1 MAEAGKPFVLLK
13 EREKESKK
21 KKDTVNGV
29 KFNSMEMPRLFFSE
43 EAGLKSTQKTLTVF
57 IYCCKKDAFLLL
69 PSFVS

>member
-1 MAEAGKPFVLLK
+1 MAEAGKLCFA
-13 EREKESKK
+13 EGEKRARK

-29 KFNSMEMPRLFFSE
+29 TFNSMEMPRLFFSE

>member
-1 MAEAGKPFVLLK
+1 MVLLK

-21 KKDTVNGV
+21 KDTVNGV
-29 KFNSMEMPRLFFSE
+29 TFNSMEMPRLFFSE

>member
-1 MAEAGKPFVLLK
+1 MLK

-21 KKDTVNGV
+21 KDTVNGV
-29 KFNSMEMPRLFFSE
+29 TFNSMEMPRLFFSE

>member
-1 MAEAGKPFVLLK
+1 MAEAGKLCFVEG
-13 EREKESKK
+13 EREREEE

-29 KFNSMEMPRLFFSE
+29 TFNSMEMPRLFFSE

>member
-1 MAEAGKPFVLLK
+1 MAEAGKLCFLEG

-21 KKDTVNGV
+21 KDTVNGV
-29 KFNSMEMPRLFFSE
+29 TINSMEMPRLFFSE